1 MNTILHE
8 YYLHMNAINNSIST
22 AEFIKK
28 IIKLRMYKNI
38 KINFLTDEEPSYL
51 YSNYLHIVS

>member
-38 KINFLTDEEPSYL
+38 KNKLSNGRRTVLFIFKLLT
-51 YSNYLHIVS
+51 YS